1 MRIHRSLTILAS
13 AIAVAATA
21 RAAHADCPP
30 STLLYGAPNP
40 VTPIVEVAARVDTVF
55 SVQACDRV
63 HARYDVL
70 AGLLIASIDAACG
83 GPSTMLPTA
92 LETAVEDEFQLTG
105 LAPGTPV
112 SFNVVLHLLGFGQSF
127 SEPGGG
133 GGARLT
139 ATLLEGSSNTVQ
151 VVKGTLGSLPLNVDE
166 PLSLPVAAV
175 AGTPIR
181 LVAAVRAESFD
192 GRGQLDGLL
201 EFTGLPPG
209 AGLVSCRGYSSAAPV
224 AARRTSWGRLKA
236 TYR

>member
-1 MRIHRSLTILAS
+1 MRIHQSLTNLAVV
-13 AIAVAATA
+13 IAVAASA
-21 RAAHADCPP
+21 RPAHADCPS
-30 STLLYGAPNP
+30 STILYGVPNP

-55 SVQACDRV
+55 SIQACDRA

-70 AGLLIASIDAACG
+70 AGLVIASIDVACG
-83 GPSTMLPTA
+83 SPSTLPSG

-112 SFNVVLHLLGFGQSF
+112 SFNVVLHLLGEGQSF

-133 GGARLT
+133 GGAQLT
-139 ATLLEGSSNTVQ
+139 ASLLEGSSNAAQ
-151 VVKGTLGSLPLNVDE
+151 VVKGTLGSLPLSVDE
-166 PLSLPVAAV
+166 PLNLSVAAV

-181 LVAAVRAESFD
+181 LVVAVRAEALD
-192 GRGQLDGLL
+192 GRGRLDGLL
-201 EFTGLPPG
+201 EFTGLQPG

>member
-1 MRIHRSLTILAS
+1 MRIHRSLANF
-13 AIAVAATA
+13 AAVIAVAASA
-21 RAAHADCPP
+21 CPAHADCPP

-55 SVQACDRV
+55 SIQVCDRV
-63 HARYDVL
+63 HARYDVP
-70 AGLLIASIDAACG
+70 AGLVIASIDVACG
-83 GPSTMLPTA
+83 GPSTLPSA

-112 SFNVVLHLLGFGQSF
+112 SFNVVLHLLGAGQSF

-151 VVKGTLGSLPLNVDE
+151 VVKGTLGSLPLSVNE
-166 PLSLPVAAV
+166 PLNLSVAAV

-181 LVAAVRAESFD
+181 LVAAVRAEAFD
-192 GRGQLDGLL
+192 GRGQLEGLL

-209 AGLVSCRGYSSAAPV
+209 ASLVSCRGYSSAAPV